1 MPIIIGAKKALRQN
15 KKRYLL
21 NSQKRL
27 ALKNLVKKTTKSKA
41 KKDLS
46 LLYSLADKA
55 VKSGIIHKNKAK
67 RIKSKLAKIASKKS

>member
-1 MPIIIGAKKALRQN
+1 MPIIAGAKKALRQN

-21 NSQKRL
+21 NSKKRL
-27 ALKNLVKKTTKSKA
+27 ALKNLVKKTIKSKA

-46 LLYSLADKA
+46 LLYSVADKA

-67 RIKSKLAKIASKKS
+67 RIKSKLAKIASKKG

>member
-1 MPIIIGAKKALRQN
+1 
-15 KKRYLL
+15 
-21 NSQKRL
+21 
-27 ALKNLVKKTTKSKA
+27 LKNLVKKTIKSKA

-46 LLYSLADKA
+46 LLYSVADKA

>member
-21 NSQKRL
+21 NSKKRL
-27 ALKNLVKKTTKSKA
+27 ALKNLVKKTTKSKT

-46 LLYSLADKA
+46 LLYSVADKA

-67 RIKSKLAKIASKKS
+67 RIKSKLARIASKKS